1 MDKGNL
7 IIGIALLGGAALY
20 FLNKKDEQQM
30 TGTGQSAPSYGGGGS
45 ASGSSINSGNQT
57 FPSISP
63 GGSVIN
69 LPSAGNNPNSSSGGV
84 GQGMGGAGAGSNNV
98 GVNPATKFG
107 AGVTQDNKVAQL
119 QTYYGTNTPIVPNY
133 NANPLDNLVTTIS
146 GSTYVASRSPTSQ
159 AEADAAR
166 AANVAN
172 LYSRGL
178 MSVDQVVQAGYD
190 PVRLSSAYSSI
201 TGAQSAAIGA
211 GAYNT
216 QNQAVGQSYTGRV
229 APLISPPNT
238 VGIIAPP
245 AQTSTTVTR
254 TDTNRSNS
262 SGSTAIR
269 SQAATSPATQASIAA
284 ASQRAVNTGYASGT
298 PTMSVA
304 PVQQRVSSVS
314 QLSAAQLAS
323 RM

>member
-30 TGTGQSAPSYGGGGS
+30 TGTGQSAQSYGGGGS
-45 ASGSSINSGNQT
+45 ASGSSINAGNQT
-57 FPSISP
+57 FPNISA
-63 GGSVIN
+63 GGTVQN
-69 LPSAGNNPNSSSGGV
+69 QPSAGNNPNSSSGGI
-84 GQGMGGAGAGSNNV
+84 GQGMGGAGAGSNNT
-98 GVNPATKFG
+98 GVNPAVKFG
-107 AGVTQDNKVAQL
+107 AGVTQDNKIAQL
-119 QTYYGTNTPIVPNY
+119 QTYYGVNTPIVPNY

-166 AANVAN
+166 AANIAN

-201 TGAQSAAIGA
+201 TGAQNAAIA
-211 GAYNT
+211 SGAYNT
-216 QNQAVGQSYTGRV
+216 PTQAVGQAYTGPAV
-229 APLISPPNT
+229 VS
-238 VGIIAPP
+238 PP
-245 AQTSTTVTR
+245 AQTSTTATR

-269 SQAATSPATQASIAA
+269 SQAAASPTTQASIAA

>member
-119 QTYYGTNTPIVPNY
+119 QTYYGANTPIVPNY

-190 PVRLSSAYSSI
+190 PVRLSKAYD
-201 TGAQSAAIGA
+201 TYTATQTAAISGGA
-211 GAYNT
+211 FNT
-216 QNQAVGQSYTGRV
+216 PTQAVGQAYTGPAV
-229 APLISPPNT
+229 VP
-238 VGIIAPP
+238 PP
-245 AQTSTTVTR
+245 AQTSTTATR

-304 PVQQRVSSVS
+304 PVQQRVSSAS

>member
-201 TGAQSAAIGA
+201 TGAQSTAIGA

-216 QNQAVGQSYTGRV
+216 STQAVGQPYSG
-229 APLISPPNT
+229 ISP
-238 VGIIAPP
+238 PP
-245 AQTSTTVTR
+245 AQTSTTATR

-284 ASQRAVNTGYASGT
+284 ASQRAVNSGYASGT